1 MGLLTLKDKRVSQ
14 KSWGES
20 KQRINVMLTPTA
32 IGAIDGVADELGLTR
47 SEVLERLARSES
59 LNADE
64 LRKIVG
70 ESKD

>member
-1 MGLLTLKDKRVSQ
+1 MMAMALKDKRVSSR
-14 KSWGES
+14 SWGES

-32 IGAIDGVADELGLTR
+32 IAAIDSVADELGLTR

-64 LRKIVG
+64 LREIVG

>member
-1 MGLLTLKDKRVSQ
+1 MGLLTLKDKRVSPQ
-14 KSWGES
+14 SWGES

-32 IGAIDGVADELGLTR
+32 IAAIDGVADELGLTR
-47 SEVLERLARSES
+47 SEVLERLARSPS

-64 LRKIVG
+64 LREISG